1 MPEWFTVGRIDAQT
15 YVISEPRH
23 WERPHCYL
31 LEGSERSL
39 LIDTGLG
46 ICDIS
51 VPVSE
56 LTSKHVTAA
65 LTHAHWDHIGGLWH
79 GGACCSHAAELSW
92 LTGGFP
98 LPAAAVR
105 EMLARGYVL
114 PEGFDTAKYELF
126 QGAPARLLED
136 GDVIDLGGRRIEA
149 VHTPGH
155 SPGHLCYYER
165 ERGYL
170 FTGDLVYEGELYAF
184 YPSTDPEAY
193 LASVEKISA
202 LPVGRVLPAH
212 FSLGVAP
219 GLITEIRDALR
230 GLAAS
235 GELRHG
241 TGLHDFGR
249 WAVEL

>member
-65 LTHAHWDHIGGLWH
+65 LTHVHWDHIGGLWH
-79 GGACCSHAAELSW
+79 YGDFCAHAAELSW

-249 WAVEL
+249 WAVKL

>member
-23 WERPHCYL
+23 WEQPHCYL

-79 GGACCSHAAELSW
+79 YGGFCVHEAELSW

-105 EMLARGYVL
+105 EMLARGGAL
-114 PEGFDTAKYELF
+114 PEGFDAAKYELF
-126 QGAPARLLED
+126 QGAPMRLLGD

-149 VHTPGH
+149 LHTPGH

-170 FTGDLVYEGELYAF
+170 FTGDLVYEGTLYAS
-184 YPSTDPEAY
+184 YPSTDPQAY
-193 LASVEKISA
+193 LASLEKIAA
-202 LPVGRVLPAH
+202 LPVWRVFPGH
-212 FSLGVAP
+212 HSLDICP
-219 GLITEIRDALR
+219 GLTAEIRDALR
-230 GLAAS
+230 RLDADGALCHGS
-235 GELRHG
+235 GRHEY
-241 TGLHDFGR
+241 GR

>member
-79 GGACCSHAAELSW
+79 YGDFCAHAAELSW

-170 FTGDLVYEGELYAF
+170 FTGDLVYEGTLYAS

>member
-1 MPEWFTVGRIDAQT
+1 MDNWFTIDT
-15 YVISEPRH
+15 VDPETHIISEYRH
-23 WERPHCYL
+23 PERSHCYL

-56 LTSKHVTAA
+56 LTRQHVTAA
-65 LTHAHWDHIGGLWH
+65 LTHVHWDHIGGLRH
-79 GGACCSHAAELSW
+79 YSDFCAHAAELSW

-170 FTGDLVYEGELYAF
+170 FTGDLVYEGTLYAS
-184 YPSTDPEAY
+184 YPSTDPAAY
-193 LASVEKISA
+193 LASLERVAA
-202 LPVGRVLPAH
+202 LPAGRVFPGH
-212 FSLGVAP
+212 YSLDIRP
-219 GLITEIRDALR
+219 GLIVEIRDAFR
-230 GLAAS
+230 RFDAA
-235 GELRHG
+235 GALRHG
-241 TGLHDFGR
+241 TGVHNFGR
-249 WAVEL
+249 WAIEL

>member
-23 WERPHCYL
+23 WERPHWYL

-51 VPVSE
+51 VPVSA
-56 LTSKHVTAA
+56 LTRKHVTAA
-65 LTHAHWDHIGGLWH
+65 LTHVHWDHIGGLRH
-79 GGACCSHAAELSW
+79 YSDFCAHAAELSW
-92 LTGGFP
+92 LAGGFP

-105 EMLARGYVL
+105 EMLTRGCAL
-114 PEGFDTAKYELF
+114 PEGFDADKYELF
-126 QGAPARLLED
+126 QGSPARLLGD

-170 FTGDLVYEGELYAF
+170 FTGDLVYEGTLYAS

>member
-79 GGACCSHAAELSW
+79 YGDFCAHAAELSW

-114 PEGFDTAKYELF
+114 PEGFDAAKYELF
-126 QGAPARLLED
+126 QGSPARLLGD

-155 SPGHLCYYER
+155 SPGHLCFYER

-249 WAVEL
+249 WAVKL

>member
-65 LTHAHWDHIGGLWH
+65 LTHVHWDHIGGLWH
-79 GGACCSHAAELSW
+79 YGDFCAHAAELSW

-105 EMLARGYVL
+105 
-114 PEGFDTAKYELF
+114 D
-126 QGAPARLLED
+126 
-136 GDVIDLGGRRIEA
+136 
-149 VHTPGH
+149 
-155 SPGHLCYYER
+155 ER

-170 FTGDLVYEGELYAF
+170 FTGDLVYEGTLYAS
-184 YPSTDPEAY
+184 YPSTDPAAY
-193 LASVEKISA
+193 LASLERVAA
-202 LPVGRVLPAH
+202 LPAGRVFPGH
-212 FSLGVAP
+212 YSLDIRP
-219 GLITEIRDALR
+219 GLIVEIRDAFR
-230 GLAAS
+230 RFDAA
-235 GELRHG
+235 GALRHG
-241 TGLHDFGR
+241 TGVHNFGR
-249 WAVEL
+249 WAIEL

>member
-65 LTHAHWDHIGGLWH
+65 LTHVHWDHIGGLWH
-79 GGACCSHAAELSW
+79 YGDFCAHAAELSW

-165 ERGYL
+165 ERGVRH
-170 FTGDLVYEGELYAF
+170 FAARSRVYEGL
-184 YPSTDPEAY
+184 
-193 LASVEKISA
+193 
-202 LPVGRVLPAH
+202 
-212 FSLGVAP
+212 
-219 GLITEIRDALR
+219 EIR
-230 GLAAS
+230 AAAGDEHRRPHHS
-235 GELRHG
+235 S
-241 TGLHDFGR
+241 TPPS
-249 WAVEL
+249 APSAISPQM

>member
-1 MPEWFTVGRIDAQT
+1 M
-15 YVISEPRH
+15 
-23 WERPHCYL
+23 
-31 LEGSERSL
+31 
-39 LIDTGLG
+39 
-46 ICDIS
+46 
-51 VPVSE
+51 
-56 LTSKHVTAA
+56 
-65 LTHAHWDHIGGLWH
+65 HWDHIGGLWH
-79 GGACCSHAAELSW
+79 YGDFCAHAAELSW

-170 FTGDLVYEGELYAF
+170 FTGDLVYEGTLYAS
-184 YPSTDPEAY
+184 YPSTDPAAY
-193 LASVEKISA
+193 LASLERVAA
-202 LPVGRVLPAH
+202 LPAGRVFPGH
-212 FSLGVAP
+212 YSLDIRP
-219 GLITEIRDALR
+219 GLIVEIRDAFRRLD
-230 GLAAS
+230 AA

-241 TGLHDFGR
+241 TGVHNFGR
-249 WAVEL
+249 WAIEL

>member
-1 MPEWFTVGRIDAQT
+1 M
-15 YVISEPRH
+15 
-23 WERPHCYL
+23 
-31 LEGSERSL
+31 
-39 LIDTGLG
+39 
-46 ICDIS
+46 
-51 VPVSE
+51 
-56 LTSKHVTAA
+56 
-65 LTHAHWDHIGGLWH
+65 HWDHIGGLRH
-79 GGACCSHAAELSW
+79 YSDFCAHAAELSW
-92 LTGGFP
+92 LAGGFP

-105 EMLARGYVL
+105 EMLTRGCAL
-114 PEGFDTAKYELF
+114 PEGFDADKYELF

-136 GDVIDLGGRRIEA
+136 GDVIDLGGRHIEA

-170 FTGDLVYEGELYAF
+170 FTGDIVSEGTLYAS

>member
-23 WERPHCYL
+23 WSSRTAYL

-51 VPVSE
+51 VPVSA
-56 LTSKHVTAA
+56 LTHKRVTAA

-79 GGACCSHAAELSW
+79 YGGFCAHAAELSW

-105 EMLARGYVL
+105 EMLARGGVL

-126 QGAPARLLED
+126 QGAPMRPLGD
-136 GDVIDLGGRRIEA
+136 GDVIDLGGRRIERC
-149 VHTPGH
+149 TPPATRPGTCATTSASAAIS
-155 SPGHLCYYER
+155 SPATSYTKARCTHPIPPPTPKPVSPR
-165 ERGYL
+165 WKKP
-170 FTGDLVYEGELYAF
+170 A
-184 YPSTDPEAY
+184 
-193 LASVEKISA
+193 A
-202 LPVGRVLPAH
+202 LPVGHVFPGH
-212 FSLGVAP
+212 HSLDIRP
-219 GLITEIRDALR
+219 GLHSRNTRRPPPARRRWRSAPRLR
-230 GLAAS
+230 QA
-235 GELRHG
+235 
-241 TGLHDFGR
+241 
-249 WAVEL
+249 

>member
-79 GGACCSHAAELSW
+79 YGDFCAHAAELSW

-105 EMLARGYVL
+105 EMLARGGAL

-230 GLAAS
+230 CLAAS

>member
-79 GGACCSHAAELSW
+79 YGDFCAHAAELSW

-98 LPAAAVR
+98 LPAAAVQ

-126 QGAPARLLED
+126 QACAAARGRGRNRPWRPAHRGGAHPRPLARAPVLLRARARLSLH
-136 GDVIDLGGRRIEA
+136 RRPRI
-149 VHTPGH
+149 
-155 SPGHLCYYER
+155 
-165 ERGYL
+165 
-170 FTGDLVYEGELYAF
+170 
-184 YPSTDPEAY
+184 
-193 LASVEKISA
+193 
-202 LPVGRVLPAH
+202 
-212 FSLGVAP
+212 
-219 GLITEIRDALR
+219 
-230 GLAAS
+230 
-235 GELRHG
+235 
-241 TGLHDFGR
+241 
-249 WAVEL
+249 

>member
-65 LTHAHWDHIGGLWH
+65 LTHVHWDHIGGLWH
-79 GGACCSHAAELSW
+79 YGDFCAHAAELSW

-170 FTGDLVYEGELYAF
+170 FTGDLVYEGTLYAS
-184 YPSTDPEAY
+184 YPSTDPAAY
-193 LASVEKISA
+193 LASLERVAA
-202 LPVGRVLPAH
+202 LPAGRLSPGHYSLDIRPVLI
-212 FSLGVAP
+212 LD
-219 GLITEIRDALR
+219 IRYALR
-230 GLAAS
+230 RLDAA
-235 GELRHG
+235 GALRHG
-241 TGLHDFGR
+241 MGVHNFGR
-249 WAVEL
+249 WAIEL

>member
-65 LTHAHWDHIGGLWH
+65 LTHVHWDHIGGLWH
-79 GGACCSHAAELSW
+79 YGDFCAHAAELSW

-170 FTGDLVYEGELYAF
+170 FTGDLVYEGTLYAS
-184 YPSTDPEAY
+184 YPSTDPAAY
-193 LASVEKISA
+193 LASLERVAA
-202 LPVGRVLPAH
+202 LPAGRVFPGH
-212 FSLGVAP
+212 YSLDIRP
-219 GLITEIRDALR
+219 RLIVEIRDAFRRLD
-230 GLAAS
+230 AA

-241 TGLHDFGR
+241 TGVHNFGR
-249 WAVEL
+249 CAIEL

>member
-23 WERPHCYL
+23 WEQPHCYL

-79 GGACCSHAAELSW
+79 YGDFCAHAAELSW

-249 WAVEL
+249 WAVKL

>member
-1 MPEWFTVGRIDAQT
+1 MAEWFTVGRIDNQT

-23 WERPHCYL
+23 WEQPHCYL

-56 LTSKHVTAA
+56 LTGKHVTAA

-79 GGACCSHAAELSW
+79 YADFCAHAAELSW

-105 EMLARGYVL
+105 EMLARGCVL
-114 PEGFDTAKYELF
+114 PEGFDAAKYELF
-126 QGAPARLLED
+126 QDAPARLLED

-170 FTGDLVYEGELYAF
+170 FTGDLVYEGTLYAS
-184 YPSTDPEAY
+184 YPSTDPAAY
-193 LASVEKISA
+193 LASLERVAA
-202 LPVGRVLPAH
+202 LPAGRVFPGH
-212 FSLGVAP
+212 YSLDIRP
-219 GLITEIRDALR
+219 GLIVEIRDAFRRLD
-230 GLAAS
+230 AA

-241 TGLHDFGR
+241 SGRHDLGR

>member
-65 LTHAHWDHIGGLWH
+65 LTHVHWDHIGGLWH
-79 GGACCSHAAELSW
+79 YGDFCAHAAELSW

-114 PEGFDTAKYELF
+114 PEGFDTAKYE
-126 QGAPARLLED
+126 Q
-136 GDVIDLGGRRIEA
+136 IGRA
-149 VHTPGH
+149 
-155 SPGHLCYYER
+155 SCR
-165 ERGYL
+165 ER
-170 FTGDLVYEGELYAF
+170 V
-184 YPSTDPEAY
+184 
-193 LASVEKISA
+193 
-202 LPVGRVLPAH
+202 
-212 FSLGVAP
+212 
-219 GLITEIRDALR
+219 
-230 GLAAS
+230 
-235 GELRHG
+235 
-241 TGLHDFGR
+241 
-249 WAVEL
+249 